1 MVVADFL
8 MSPEAQAEKQN
19 PEVWGDDTVLD
30 LARLSDEAR
39 ALFDAV
45 PLGPATLAPEALGPV
60 LLEPHPTWMTAL
72 ESDWRRR
79 YLR

>member
-8 MSPEAQAEKQN
+8 MSPEAQAQKQN
-19 PEVWGDDTVLD
+19 PEVWGDDTVLALD
-30 LARLSDEAR
+30 RLTDEAR
-39 ALFDAV
+39 ALFEAV
-45 PLGPATLAPEALGPV
+45 PRGPATLAPDALGPV

-72 ESDWRRR
+72 EDDWRRR